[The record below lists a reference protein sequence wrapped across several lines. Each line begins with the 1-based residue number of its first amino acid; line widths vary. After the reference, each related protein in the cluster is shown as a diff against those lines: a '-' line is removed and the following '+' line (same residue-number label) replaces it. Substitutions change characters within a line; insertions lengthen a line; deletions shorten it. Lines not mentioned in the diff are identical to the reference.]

1 MSRMQVTLTNLPGVL
16 ILEPKLFTDDRGF
29 FTEQFNAKVFA
40 EATGFTGQ
48 FVQDNLSRSMRG
60 VVRGLHY
67 QLGQPQSKLVACL
80 RGEIFD
86 VAVDLRRGSPHFG
99 CWTGFVL
106 SERNRQQA
114 WIPPGFGHGFVAIS
128 DVAEVFY
135 KVDAF
140 RHAAGERSILW
151 NDPEIGIDWPLGLG
165 DARLSP
171 KDEQAPGL
179 TQAEIF
185 ESGRAGAWIDPGLAA
200 TPR

>member
-1 MSRMQVTLTNLPGVL
+1 MQVKATNLPGVL
-16 ILEPKLFTDDRGF
+16 ILEPTVFADDRGF
-29 FTEQFNAKVFA
+29 FTEQFNARVFS
-40 EATGFTGQ
+40 EATGFRGT
-48 FVQDNLSRSMRG
+48 FVQDNLSRSLRG

-67 QLGQPQSKLVACL
+67 QLGQPQSKLVACA

-99 CWTGFVL
+99 QWTGFVL
-106 SERNRQQA
+106 SEANRQQA
-114 WIPPGFGHGFVAIS
+114 WIPPGFGHGFVALS

-140 RHAAGERSILW
+140 RHAPGERSILW
-151 NDPEIGIDWPLGLG
+151 NDPEIGIDWPLLSS

-179 TQAEIF
+179 SQAEIF
-185 ESGRAGAWIDPGLAA
+185 EFGAVGFSNDGP
-200 TPR
+200 

>member
-1 MSRMQVTLTNLPGVL
+1 MQVKPTNLPGVL
-16 ILEPKLFTDDRGF
+16 ILEPKLFADDRGF
-29 FTEQFNAKVFA
+29 FTEQFNARVFA
-40 EATGFTGQ
+40 EATGFQGT
-48 FVQDNLSRSMRG
+48 FVQDNLSRSLRG

-86 VAVDLRRGSPHFG
+86 VAVDLRRDSPHFG
-99 CWTGFVL
+99 QWTGFVL
-106 SERNRQQA
+106 SEANRQQA
-114 WIPPGFGHGFVAIS
+114 WIPPGFGHGFVALS

-140 RHAAGERSILW
+140 RHAPGERSILW
-151 NDPEIGIDWPLGLG
+151 NDPQIGIDWPLEGT

-179 TQAEIF
+179 SQAEIF
-185 ESGRAGAWIDPGLAA
+185 EVGSIGSNGS
-200 TPR
+200 